1 MGYIAILYEEKIELQ
16 RYFFHT
22 NKQIDSWIVKFPLKK
37 SNFEFNVEKRKMIYG
52 TPIIWNNTIEVNKI
66 DNSYQIK
73 YYQSWHKLAIHYYI
87 FKYTNINKEKK
98 EVYIYGDYYLYN
110 YITNNTEPKYFTIS
124 DIDINEKYSLI
135 AVDFFK
141 NEVEY

>member
-1 MGYIAILYEEKIELQ
+1 
-16 RYFFHT
+16 
-22 NKQIDSWIVKFPLKK
+22 
-37 SNFEFNVEKRKMIYG
+37 MIFG
-52 TPIIWNNTIEVNKI
+52 IPIIWNNTIYVNKI
-66 DNSYQIK
+66 NNKYQIK
-73 YYQSWHKLAIHYYI
+73 YYQAWHKLAIHYYV

-124 DIDINEKYSLI
+124 DIDINEKYSLF

-141 NEVEY
+141 NEVEYQFK